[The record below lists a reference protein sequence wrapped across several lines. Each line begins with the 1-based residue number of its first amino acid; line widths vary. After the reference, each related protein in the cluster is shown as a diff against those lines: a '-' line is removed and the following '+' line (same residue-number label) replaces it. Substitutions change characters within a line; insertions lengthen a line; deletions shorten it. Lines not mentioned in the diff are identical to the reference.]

1 MFSKFGIREYHL
13 AELESIF
20 VLFLFIA
27 FQDALEEVALLGRQ
41 RHGRHGAGTA
51 RRRGGGGGRAAV
63 ANREG
68 APSVCLSIY
77 LARGEPQLGVAP
89 TRAAAAAA
97 AIAAAAPQLI
107 GLAPPA
113 PPAPLGRGAR
123 PPCAA
128 A

>member
-1 MFSKFGIREYHL
+1 MRLKR
-13 AELESIF
+13 
-20 VLFLFIA
+20 
-27 FQDALEEVALLGRQ
+27 LLSLG
-41 RHGRHGAGTA
+41 GSGTDGMVRA
-51 RRRGGGGGRAAV
+51 RRGGGGGGGGRAAV
-63 ANREG
+63 ANRER
-68 APSVCLSIY
+68 APSVCLSVY